1 MSTLGTMQY
10 KKSLSR
16 GCYSGDGPTALF
28 NIIRATNNIEARAK
42 LCVYYIIRSKAFLF
56 YFIAHSQLAK

>member
-1 MSTLGTMQY
+1 MQY

-16 GCYSGDGPTALF
+16 GCYIVETALF
-28 NIIRATNNIEARAK
+28 NIIRATNNIVARAK
-42 LCVYYIIRSKAFLF
+42 LCVHYIIRSKAFLF